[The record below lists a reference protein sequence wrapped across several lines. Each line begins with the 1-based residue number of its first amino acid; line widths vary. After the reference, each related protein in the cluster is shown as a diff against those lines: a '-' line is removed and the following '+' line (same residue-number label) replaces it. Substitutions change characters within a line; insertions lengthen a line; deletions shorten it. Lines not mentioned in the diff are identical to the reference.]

1 MEKLK
6 DIKKSNDIVKLFS
19 SLIGI
24 PEMKVSVNINFEGY
38 GDLQKKIFNQLLDNA
53 MKYYITGG
61 EEYERLEIILKSFC
75 KSLGLEITAENQ
87 RRIEE
92 NLISLSQMK
101 IAFEYVIDK
110 GEKGKAW
117 FPLFII
123 TSRTHIDKVSELV
136 SIVFSSWRFIENYI
150 SE

>member
-1 MEKLK
+1 MEK
-6 DIKKSNDIVKLFS
+6 IKEIKTSNDIVKLFS

-38 GDLQKKIFNQLLDNA
+38 GDLQKRIFNQLLDYA
-53 MKYYITGG
+53 MKYYITGDEG
-61 EEYERLEIILKSFC
+61 YEQLEIILKSFC
-75 KSLGLEITAENQ
+75 EPLELEITAENQ

-101 IAFEYVIDK
+101 IAFEYSTDK
-110 GEKGKAW
+110 GEKGEAW
-117 FPLFII
+117 FPFFII